1 MKLHLN
7 DNIYNIINYQIASNP
22 YGEIYE
28 KNLTCFLDHKA
39 NNVNE
44 LLPLANNAIT
54 KLQIID
60 NNGDIIYEDDGSV
73 WKIIDSVQQTYNDQE
88 NRTYLM
94 IIAR

>member
-22 YGEIYE
+22 YGEIYD
-28 KNLTCFLDHKA
+28 KNLTCFLDYKE
-39 NNVNE
+39 NDVNE

-54 KLQIID
+54 NLEIID
-60 NNGDIIYEDDGSV
+60 EDGNVMYKDDGTM
-73 WKIIDSVQQTYNDQE
+73 WKMIDSVQQTYNNQE